1 MAEST
6 TKTFDYNLQGVYRN
20 YSSNVPHLQSWI
32 DDLIECSEV
41 SYQQQ
46 TSPSTDT
53 IVQSM
58 QRYDVVYKELLRQT
72 RIFSEPLMQ
81 MFKQLWTGVLKLL
94 IYMIKSYHRYVKQ
107 TSHLQNQATNL
118 LTERQ
123 RGEAAHK
130 IQREEFELSVFFCM
144 ETPYH

>member
-1 MAEST
+1 MPGKSLPNEND
-6 TKTFDYNLQGVYRN
+6 TKVVFRN

-32 DDLIECSEV
+32 DNLIEFSE
-41 SYQQQ
+41 SSHQQQ
-46 TSPSTDT
+46 NAPSTDS

-58 QRYDVVYKELLRQT
+58 QRYDVVFKELLRQT
-72 RIFSEPLMQ
+72 NIFSEPLSK
-81 MFKQLWTGVLKLL
+81 MFAQLWAGVLQLL
-94 IYMIKSYHRYVKQ
+94 MYMIKSYHRYVKQ

-130 IQREEFELSVFFCM
+130 VQREEFELYDLRWIFLCCK
-144 ETPYH
+144 